1 MRALAKA
8 AAIAATNLRLFTR
21 DRSNVFFVFILPIGI
36 VLLVGAQFS
45 GDFSPAVGVS
55 AAETRL
61 GADLTSLLEA
71 GGSVT
76 VREFSDEADILLAVE
91 RGSVAA
97 AVVVPADADAVLAS
111 GSPVELGFVS
121 RPDGFGPQLQSV
133 VADALSELSLESS
146 AVAFAVA
153 KGADPGTAAA
163 AAASRADTIPTIAV
177 TTGTA
182 GTSLFEGVRGRF
194 DIGASSQLVLFM
206 FLTGLAGSAAVIQSR
221 QLGVTRRMLGSPTS
235 VGTVIAGEA
244 IGRFAV
250 TLTQGLYIV
259 AATVL
264 LFGVGWGNLAAV
276 AAILVAFAAV
286 GAGAAMLFG
295 SLFRNDQQAGGVA
308 VVVGLGMAALGGSM
322 LPIELF
328 GPTMTTVAH
337 FTPHAWAN
345 DAFAE
350 LLRRDGTT
358 TDILPQLGAL
368 ALYAAALLL
377 AASWRMRAVI
387 TRT

>member
-1 MRALAKA
+1 MRAFAKA
-8 AAIAATNLRLFTR
+8 AAIAVTNLRLFAR

-45 GDFSPAVGVS
+45 GDFSPAVGVH
-55 AAETRL
+55 AAQTRL

-121 RPDGFGPQLQSV
+121 RPDGFGPQLESV
-133 VADALSELSLESS
+133 VADAVSELSLESS

-153 KGADPGTAAA
+153 KGADPATAAA
-163 AAASRADTIPTIAV
+163 AAALRADTIPTIAV
-177 TTGTA
+177 TAGTA
-182 GTSLFEGVRGRF
+182 GTSRFEGLGGRF

-244 IGRFAV
+244 MGRFAV

-295 SLFRNDQQAGGVA
+295 TLFRNDQQAGGVA
-308 VVVGLGMAALGGSM
+308 VVVGLGLAALGGSM

-358 TDILPQLGAL
+358 ADILPQLAAL
-368 ALYAAALLL
+368 ATYAAVLLL
-377 AASWRMRAVI
+377 AASWRMRVVI
-387 TRT
+387 TRA

>member
-1 MRALAKA
+1 
-8 AAIAATNLRLFTR
+8 
-21 DRSNVFFVFILPIGI
+21 
-36 VLLVGAQFS
+36 
-45 GDFSPAVGVS
+45 
-55 AAETRL
+55 
-61 GADLTSLLEA
+61 
-71 GGSVT
+71 
-76 VREFSDEADILLAVE
+76 
-91 RGSVAA
+91 
-97 AVVVPADADAVLAS
+97 
-111 GSPVELGFVS
+111 
-121 RPDGFGPQLQSV
+121 
-133 VADALSELSLESS
+133 
-146 AVAFAVA
+146 
-153 KGADPGTAAA
+153 
-163 AAASRADTIPTIAV
+163 
-177 TTGTA
+177 
-182 GTSLFEGVRGRF
+182 
-194 DIGASSQLVLFM
+194 M
-206 FLTGLAGSAAVIQSR
+206 FLTGLAGSAALIQSR
-221 QLGVTRRMLGSPTS
+221 QIGVTRRMLGSPTS

>member
-1 MRALAKA
+1 MRAFAKA
-8 AAIAATNLRLFTR
+8 AAIAATNLRLFAR

-45 GDFSPAVGVS
+45 GDFSPAVGVH
-55 AAETRL
+55 AAQTRL
-61 GADLTSLLEA
+61 GADLTSRLEA

-133 VADALSELSLESS
+133 VADALSELALESS

-153 KGADPGTAAA
+153 KGADPATAAA

-177 TTGTA
+177 TAGTA
-182 GTSLFEGVRGRF
+182 GTSLFEGLGGRF

-244 IGRFAV
+244 MGRFAV

-295 SLFRNDQQAGGVA
+295 TLFRNDQQAGGVA
-308 VVVGLGMAALGGSM
+308 VVVGLGLAALGGSM

-358 TDILPQLGAL
+358 ADILPQLAAL
-368 ALYAAALLL
+368 AIYAAVLLL
-377 AASWRMRAVI
+377 AASWRMRVVI
-387 TRT
+387 TRA